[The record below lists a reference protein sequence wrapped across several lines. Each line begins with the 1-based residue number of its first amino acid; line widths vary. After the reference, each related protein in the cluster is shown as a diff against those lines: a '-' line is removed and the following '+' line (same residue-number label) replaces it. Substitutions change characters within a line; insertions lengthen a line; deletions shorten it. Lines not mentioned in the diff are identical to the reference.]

1 MLVLEQ
7 GSDGLSGMY
16 VTNPYKS
23 CAVQKGYFH
32 QFLECK
38 SNFVTMSFT

>member
-7 GSDGLSGMY
+7 GSGGLMWFVWY
-16 VTNPYKS
+16 VRYKS

-38 SNFVTMSFT
+38 SKFVTMSFT